1 MRLSKKGA
9 CDVKLL
15 GAVLLFFVCAMLGF
29 WKAGQYVKRSEEL
42 RQLRGSLSALETE
55 ITYGATPLHRACQQ
69 IGERESGAVGRFF
82 TRVSERLYKS
92 DGRSAF
98 ECWQQTLTEMKSELS
113 LKEQDRTILTRLGSK
128 LGLSDKRD
136 QLHHLRLAQTT
147 LEVEEAHAIKERDKY
162 EKMYRNLGV
171 LAGALL
177 VILMY

>member
-1 MRLSKKGA
+1 M
-9 CDVKLL
+9 KLL
-15 GAVLLFFVCAMLGF
+15 GAVLLFFVCTMMGF
-29 WKAGQYVKRSEEL
+29 WKARQYVKRSEEL

-55 ITYGATPLHRACQQ
+55 ITYGATPLHLACQQ
-69 IGERESGAVGRFF
+69 IGEREPGAVGRFF
-82 TRVSERLYKS
+82 THFAKQLSQSE
-92 DGRSAF
+92 GRATF
-98 ECWQQTLTEMKSELS
+98 ECWQQALFDMKSELS
-113 LKEQDRTILTRLGSK
+113 LREQDRTILIRLGNK

-147 LEVEEAHAIKERDKY
+147 LEAEEAHAIRERDKY